1 MSTAAL
7 SVATRLADVLER
19 MPTGR
24 LVVLGEP
31 GAGKTILMV
40 RLVLD
45 LLARR
50 ASDGPNLRPPA
61 CDLACIPGF
70 RRPAGRL
77 PHMRLERAHAPFR
90 GRHD

>member
-1 MSTAAL
+1 MSTAAR

-19 MPTGR
+19 VPTGR

-50 ASDGPNLRPPA
+50 AGDGPNLLPPA

-77 PHMRLERAHAPFR
+77 PHMHVERAHALFM

>member
-1 MSTAAL
+1 MPSMSTAAR
-7 SVATRLADVLER
+7 SVATRLADVLEQV
-19 MPTGR
+19 PTGR

-40 RLVLD
+40 RLD
-45 LLARR
+45 LPARR
-50 ASDGPNLRPPA
+50 ASDGPNLLPPA

-77 PHMRLERAHAPFR
+77 PHMHVERAHAPFH
-90 GRHD
+90 GTT